1 MLRDRIISAA
11 VAIAILVPVLALG
24 GVIGVAVL
32 VGAFSAIAAREL
44 SRNLSSLKSSPAKEL
59 TVAFCIAVPAAFC
72 WLSMSGALA
81 VVVWIPLAILMLHL
95 FLYNTIEQTTES
107 SSQMIFVI
115 AYVAIPLGHAILL
128 RRLEMGVAW
137 VFFVLVVIC
146 VGDASAYFTGRYCGK
161 HHFSKRVSPGKTVEG
176 LLGGAAGCVCGMLVM
191 KVLAP
196 SLAPL
201 ATLFVAAILM
211 AVVGPLGDLMA
222 SALKRR
228 LGVKDFGS
236 IMPGHGG
243 VLDRADALITGFP
256 ALYYFL
262 ILTGSAVPR

>member
-11 VAIAILVPVLALG
+11 IAIAILVPVLALG

-32 VGAFSAIAAREL
+32 VAVFSAIAAGEL
-44 SRNLSSLKSSPAKEL
+44 ARNLSSLKGQPGKNI
-59 TVAFCIAVPAAFC
+59 TVAFCIVIAATFY
-72 WLSMSGALA
+72 WFTISGVQA
-81 VVVWIPLAILMLHL
+81 VVVWLPLAILMLHL

-107 SSQMIFVI
+107 SCQMILVVGYI
-115 AYVAIPLGHAILL
+115 AVPLGHAILL
-128 RRLEMGVAW
+128 RRLDTGVGW
-137 VFFVLVVIC
+137 VFFVLVV
-146 VGDASAYFTGRYCGK
+146 VSAGDAAAYFTGRYYGK
-161 HHFSKRVSPGKTVEG
+161 HHFSKRVSPGKTIEG
-176 LLGGAAGCVCGMLVM
+176 LLGGAAGCVVGMLVM
-191 KVLAP
+191 KAVVP

-201 ATLFVAAILM
+201 GTLFASAILL
-211 AVVGPLGDLMA
+211 AIVGPLGDLMA